1 MFLRKIFE
9 KLSAQGEAGA
19 RKVSW
24 ARRRKNGRVHM
35 TWAWT
40 PHSGRTHFAHP
51 PPDDM
56 SAHNFTQQ
64 WAPILHYL
72 HAQIYRTHGCAF
84 VPTYPHK
91 IWAPLHTQTCPHF
104 IHAIPQI
111 SDTQTCRW
119 THTFRQILSVHELHG

>member
-56 SAHNFTQQ
+56 SAHESLSKM
-64 WAPILHYL
+64 WPHVP
-72 HAQIYRTHGCAF
+72 HGR
-84 VPTYPHK
+84 
-91 IWAPLHTQTCPHF
+91 
-104 IHAIPQI
+104 
-111 SDTQTCRW
+111 S
-119 THTFRQILSVHELHG
+119 